1 MAVTDT
7 TKMKN
12 SNSFIQESGTYR
24 SPGFLQSTV
33 LSCATIQIEK
43 KSWRLLVAKFFH
55 EHFMKRHKTGDD

>member
-12 SNSFIQESGTYR
+12 SNSFIQESCIYR

-33 LSCATIQIEK
+33 ISCATIQIEK
-43 KSWRLLVAKFFH
+43 EKLETVSREILP
-55 EHFMKRHKTGDD
+55 

>member
-12 SNSFIQESGTYR
+12 SNSFIQESCTYR

-33 LSCATIQIEK
+33 ISCATIQIEK
-43 KSWRLLVAKFFH
+43 EKLETVSREILP
-55 EHFMKRHKTGDD
+55 